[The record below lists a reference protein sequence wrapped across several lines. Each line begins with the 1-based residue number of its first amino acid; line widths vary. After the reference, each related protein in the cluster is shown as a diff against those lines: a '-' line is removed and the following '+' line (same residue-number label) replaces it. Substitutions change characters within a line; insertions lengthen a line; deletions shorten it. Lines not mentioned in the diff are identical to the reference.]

1 VRGRLDPAP
10 MRNDPVTAPGPAG
23 ELVIIRGSTL
33 VHREDAFKSW
43 IAPDYIPIRPDSEVT
58 VR

>member
-1 VRGRLDPAP
+1 